1 VGLAAAIIGTL
12 ALAATLFAWCIAAA
26 VQAADDLAHD
36 EANGDWPFVPRACGC
51 VLSLG
56 LCDSRCCPTH
66 SAVAS
71 PSADAS
77 GDAFAGRDRIP
88 ASVSTP
94 SHTAGDMS

>member
-1 VGLAAAIIGTL
+1 MPLAAIILGTL
-12 ALAATLFAWCIAAA
+12 AVIAAGFAWCIAAA